1 MRQAVG
7 LSSKVQRIAAKETSY
22 TMENECQVNLE
33 TKENQKCSVL
43 SSIYN
48 VQQTAEN
55 SVFSTFKKQRSP
67 VKWNNSPKVDSPR
80 LSTECLS
87 QTKRHKKSPS

>member
-1 MRQAVG
+1 MGLQA
-7 LSSKVQRIAAKETSY
+7 KMQRIEAKETSY
-22 TMENECQVNLE
+22 TMENEYHVNLE
-33 TKENQKCSVL
+33 TKENLKCSVL
-43 SSIYN
+43 SSFYN
-48 VQQTAEN
+48 VQQTADN

-87 QTKRHKKSPS
+87 QTKRHRKSPS